1 MYASLFSLVVL
12 ALVGVIALVVIVAIN
27 TWRGVRRKATDA
39 GYESVGAF
47 LRAAPQTDEE
57 KRDAVDMALKGLVIS
72 ALGLLFP
79 PFLLIGLFPLFYGA
93 RKLAYASMGL
103 GLVDDAERPGA

>member
-12 ALVGVIALVVIVAIN
+12 AFVGVIALVIVVAVR
-27 TWRGVRRKATDA
+27 TWRDVREKARQA
-39 GYESVGAF
+39 GYATVGAF